1 MVECIFSTGL
11 GYPYISTDTHT
22 IRAFDAE
29 PTVISNEFPD
39 LIEMNCITPKRAY
52 NSPYTFI
59 NSQNQTSIIHHFCI
73 SFEISN
79 KLIILDDGD
88 NLLELI

>member
-1 MVECIFSTGL
+1 M
-11 GYPYISTDTHT
+11 
-22 IRAFDAE
+22 IRASDAE
-29 PTVISNEFPD
+29 PTVISNEFLD
-39 LIEMNCITPKRAY
+39 LIELNCITTKRAY
-52 NSPYTFI
+52 NIPYTFI

-88 NLLELI
+88 NLSELV